1 MACLL
6 AAAAAYWVLGRGTP
20 RPTGTWAI
28 GALLGSFALA
38 VASYAPLF
46 ENAAEGVVPNVS
58 RLLSNVASLAAA
70 TAVLAVSFQLNVTS
84 PALAVLLICLGLT
97 LPAVVYPISQVRRRR
112 WEVRSFEAL
121 TFLWQDL
128 AAAMPENVLSSA
140 DFSEEAAN
148 DSDFLLQRRV
158 IEISDGILALG
169 PYRSRRVQ
177 ETAQRTFEAGT
188 EEGAAAVEAAVVKA
202 ALAAAKA
209 GRFADEVAS
218 RSADAASR
226 KDLRADTQW
235 LLLVADAYAHRAG
248 RVVDGDQPAKV
259 GA

>member
-1 MACLL
+1 M
-6 AAAAAYWVLGRGTP
+6 
-20 RPTGTWAI
+20 
-28 GALLGSFALA
+28 
-38 VASYAPLF
+38 
-46 ENAAEGVVPNVS
+46 PNVS
-58 RLLSNVASLAAA
+58 RLLSNIASLAAA
-70 TAVLAVSFQLNVTS
+70 TAVLAV
-84 PALAVLLICLGLT
+84 
-97 LPAVVYPISQVRRRR
+97 
-112 WEVRSFEAL
+112 EAL
-121 TFLWQDL
+121 TFLRQDL
-128 AAAMPENVLSSA
+128 AAAMPENVLPSA

-169 PYRSRRVQ
+169 PYLSRRVQ

-226 KDLRADTQW
+226 KDLRSDTQW
-235 LLLVADAYAHRAG
+235 LLLVADAYAHRVG